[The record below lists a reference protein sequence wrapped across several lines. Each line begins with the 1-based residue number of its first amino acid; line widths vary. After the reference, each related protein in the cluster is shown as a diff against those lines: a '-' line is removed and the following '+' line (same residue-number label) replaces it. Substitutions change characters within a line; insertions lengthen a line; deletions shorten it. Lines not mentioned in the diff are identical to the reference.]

1 MRKDILVWYILIGV
15 SFRRRFVM
23 RQRRSSI
30 LVGRKTVYLLG
41 LFFMLFLSACGAS
54 QNNQLAPT
62 QPLMS
67 DSIHVEQKPT
77 STPPISIPPQ
87 IATPTPTSAVSSTT
101 VAGTVSGP
109 APYGPPPPMTAEEM
123 QLTQQL
129 FALMNSDRATRGL
142 YPFIWNSTLAA
153 GARLHSWN
161 MIHCGFSH
169 TCPDGL
175 DQCTRIANEGFAGF
189 TDCGENIGLAGPYP
203 TAWGGVYAVQESM
216 INEPPTGWHRIHL
229 TSTTLHRVGVGIVVD
244 SRGWIWFTEDM
255 VS

>member
-1 MRKDILVWYILIGV
+1 M
-15 SFRRRFVM
+15 
-23 RQRRSSI
+23 
-30 LVGRKTVYLLG
+30 GRKILYLLG
-41 LFFMLFLSACGAS
+41 LFFMVLFSACGAT

-62 QPLMS
+62 QPLSS
-67 DSIHVEQKPT
+67 DSAHVEQKPT
-77 STPPISIPPQ
+77 ATAPLTIPQQ
-87 IATPTPTSAVSSTT
+87 IATPTPVPTQSGIATSSTNIP
-101 VAGTVSGP
+101 GSGSST
-109 APYGPPPPMTAEEM
+109 APYGSPPAMTGEEV

-129 FALMNSDRATRGL
+129 FALINQDRAVRGL
-142 YPFIWNSTLAA
+142 YPFVWNSTLAS

-161 MIHCGFSH
+161 MVHCGFSH

-189 TDCGENIGLAGPYP
+189 SDCGECIGLAGPYP
-203 TAWGGVYAVQESM
+203 TAWAGVDAVQESM

-229 TSTTLHRVGVGIVVD
+229 TSTTLHRIGVGIFVD